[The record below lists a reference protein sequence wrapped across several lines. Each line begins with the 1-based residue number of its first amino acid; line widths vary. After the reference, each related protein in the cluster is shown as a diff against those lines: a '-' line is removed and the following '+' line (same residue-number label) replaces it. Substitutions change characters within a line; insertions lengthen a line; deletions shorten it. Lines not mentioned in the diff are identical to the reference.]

1 MRSLRTKLYEAICSV
16 LPVAALVLAV
26 SFTPLAPLSW
36 RERAVFALSALFLS
50 LGIGLF
56 PSRGADPRHQS
67 ERGGERVLSFD
78 GFCER

>member
-50 LGIGLF
+50 LGIVFSLPVERTLGIK
-56 PSRGADPRHQS
+56 QS
-67 ERGGERVLSFD
+67 GEEKES
-78 GFCER
+78 